1 MYVKRI
7 FIFAM
12 PVSRDYFITE
22 VDKRKETIYCMHD
35 AMGEMDIPFHQH
47 LKGQFLYTEGGV
59 VYVTTAD
66 KTYFLPARHY
76 MWIPSGVKHGIHP
89 SSADVIMRNLYFPD
103 EPGQS
108 SFYEKTAIYPIT
120 ELMLQLVLFSN
131 RFKGHIDKKDKA
143 AYRLTLALKTVLPQ
157 LSHYQLP
164 LALPYAKDKRLKE
177 VIDYMQSKLQDNI
190 IFPAVASEFGLSER
204 SLSRL
209 FQSDIG
215 MSFIQYLTLQRMV
228 RAIQY
233 LLEDKLPV
241 KEVASLVG
249 YNSIPTF
256 SNTFYKTLGIR
267 PSEYMKIKDVIS
279 EEMLLTESN
288 KSLS

>member
-1 MYVKRI
+1 MAVI
-7 FIFAM
+7 
-12 PVSRDYFITE
+12 SDYFITE
-22 VDKRKETIYCMHD
+22 VDKKKDTIYCMHD
-35 AMGEMDIPFHQH
+35 AMGEKDIPFHQH
-47 LKGQFLYTEGGV
+47 HKGQFLYTEGGV

-76 MWIPSGVKHGIHP
+76 MWIPSGVRHGIHP

-103 EPGQS
+103 EVGQPA
-108 SFYEKTAIYPIT
+108 FFERTAIYPIT

-131 RFKGHIDKKDKA
+131 RFEGHIDKKDRT

-164 LALPYAKDKRLKE
+164 LALPYAKEKRLKE
-177 VIDYMQSKLQDNI
+177 VIAYMHNNLQANLL
-190 IFPAVASEFGLSER
+190 FPAVASAFGLSER

-209 FQSDIG
+209 FQSDVG
-215 MSFIQYLTLQRMV
+215 MSFIQYLTLQRMI

-233 LLEDKLPV
+233 LLEDKIPV

-279 EEMLLTESN
+279 EEMVVTEN
-288 KSLS
+288 NISLS